1 MRNDGRAPTELR
13 PCSIQAGF
21 IGQALGST
29 LVTSGRTRVICTV
42 NLEERTPPWLAQG
55 GWVTAQ
61 YAMLPGAT
69 APRGSRDPGA
79 RGKGIQRLVGRGLRA
94 AVDLGKLVGPAGPLS
109 LVCDCDVI
117 EADGGT
123 RTASITGAWVAL
135 ALALRKLRDAG
146 KLFEDPTVAQVAAT
160 SVGLVGDPPEVLL
173 DLAYVEDAAAIVD
186 LNVVA
191 LQGNGLVEV
200 QGTGEHGTFSR
211 RQLDALLD
219 LAEAGMEKL
228 FTIQR
233 AALGSV

>member
-1 MRNDGRAPTELR
+1 MRNDGRAATELR
-13 PCSIQAGF
+13 PCSIVPGF

-29 LVTSGRTRVICTV
+29 LVTTGRTRVICTV
-42 NLEERTPPWLAQG
+42 NLEERTPPWLTKG

-79 RGKGIQRLVGRGLRA
+79 RGKEIQRLIGRALRA
-94 AVDLGKLVGPAGPLS
+94 AVDLGKLVGPSGPMS
-109 LVCDCDVI
+109 LMCDCDVI

-135 ALALRKLRDAG
+135 ALAVSRLRSEGRLSV
-146 KLFEDPTVAQVAAT
+146 DPMLAQVAAT

-191 LQGNGLVEV
+191 LQGHGLIEV
-200 QGTGEHGTFSR
+200 QGTGENGTFSR
-211 RQLDALLD
+211 AQLNALLD
-219 LAEAGMEKL
+219 VAESGLDRLYA
-228 FTIQR
+228 TQR
-233 AALGSV
+233 AALGGG